1 MFYSIAIDG
10 PGGAGKSTI
19 AKIIAEKLGCIYID
33 TGAMYRAVGLFAV
46 RKGIDTLD
54 ADALEKILDEIEIN
68 IENVKGEMRIFLCGE
83 DVSDKIRTPEIS
95 MAASNVARVVPV
107 RLKLVE
113 LQRKLAKENSVIM
126 DGRDIGSFVLP
137 DADVKIYLTA
147 DAEDRASRR
156 YDELILKGQQVEF
169 EDVLEDMKRRDYN
182 DSNREFAPLCKA
194 EDALLVDT
202 TGLELEQSVEKLF
215 NIIMSIIAQVIE

>member
-1 MFYSIAIDG
+1 MSYTIAIDG

-19 AKIIAEKLGCIYID
+19 AKIIAKKLGCIYID

-46 RKGIDTLD
+46 RKGIDTENS
-54 ADALEKILDEIEIN
+54 DALERVLGEIEID
-68 IENVKGEMRIFLCGE
+68 IENMGGEMHIFLCGE

-95 MAASNVARVVPV
+95 MAASNVAKAVPV

-113 LQRKLAKENSVIM
+113 LQRKLAEKNNVIM
-126 DGRDIGSFVLP
+126 DGRDIGSYVLP

-147 DAEDRASRR
+147 DAEDRAQRR
-156 YDELILKGQQVEF
+156 YDELILKGQQVEYA
-169 EDVLEDMKRRDYN
+169 DVLEDMKKRDYN
-182 DSNREFAPLCKA
+182 DSHREFAPLCRA

-202 TGLELEQSVEKLF
+202 TGFELEESVEKLF
-215 NIIMSIIAQVIE
+215 NIIMSKIA

>member
-1 MFYSIAIDG
+1 MSYSIAIDG

-19 AKIIAEKLGCIYID
+19 AKIIAKKLGCIYID

-46 RKGIDTLD
+46 RKGIDTEN
-54 ADALEKILDEIEIN
+54 AHALEKVLDDIEID
-68 IENVKGEMRIFLCGE
+68 IENKGGEMHIFLCGE

-95 MAASNVARVVPV
+95 MAASNVAKAVPV

-113 LQRKLAKENSVIM
+113 LQRRLAEKNSVIM
-126 DGRDIGSFVLP
+126 DGRDIGSYVLP

-147 DAEDRASRR
+147 DAEDRARR
-156 YDELILKGQQVEF
+156 RFDELILKDDTIKF
-169 EDVLEDMKRRDYN
+169 EDVLEDMKKRDYN
-182 DSNREFAPLCKA
+182 DSHREFAPLCKA
-194 EDALLVDT
+194 DDALLVDT

-215 NIIMSIIAQVIE
+215 NIIMNIIG

>member
-1 MFYSIAIDG
+1 MANYSIAIDG

-19 AKIIAEKLGCIYID
+19 AKIIAKKLGCVYID

-54 ADALEKILDEIEIN
+54 ADALEKVLGEIEID
-68 IENVKGEMRIFLCGE
+68 IENIGGEMKIFLCGE

-95 MAASNVARVVPV
+95 MAASNVARAVPV

-113 LQRKLAKENSVIM
+113 LQRKLAQKSSVIM
-126 DGRDIGSFVLP
+126 DGRDIGSYVLP
-137 DADVKIYLTA
+137 NADAKIYLTA
-147 DAEDRASRR
+147 DVEDRAKRR
-156 YDELILKGQQVEF
+156 YDELILKGQQVDYDE
-169 EDVLEDMKRRDYN
+169 VLEDMKKRDFN
-182 DSNREFAPLCKA
+182 DSNRDFAPLCKA
-194 EDALLVDT
+194 DDALLVDT

-215 NIIMSIIAQVIE
+215 EIIMSIIA

>member
-1 MFYSIAIDG
+1 MSYTIAIDG

-19 AKIIAEKLGCIYID
+19 AKIIAKKLGCIYID

-46 RKGIDTLD
+46 RKGIDTLN
-54 ADALEKILDEIEIN
+54 AGELEKVLGEIEID
-68 IENVKGEMRIFLCGE
+68 IENIGGEMHIFLCGE

-95 MAASNVARVVPV
+95 MAASDVARAVPV

-113 LQRKLAKENSVIM
+113 LQRKLAEKNNVIM
-126 DGRDIGSFVLP
+126 DGRDIGSYVLP

-147 DAEDRASRR
+147 DAEDRAQRR
-156 YDELILKGQQVEF
+156 YDELVLKGQQVEYA
-169 EDVLEDMKRRDYN
+169 DVLADMKQRDYN
-182 DSNREFAPLCKA
+182 DSHREFAPLCRA

-202 TGLELEQSVEKLF
+202 TGFELEESVEKLF
-215 NIIMSIIAQVIE
+215 NIIMSKIA

>member
-1 MFYSIAIDG
+1 MSYTIAIDG

-19 AKIIAEKLGCIYID
+19 AKIIAKKLGCIYID

-46 RKGIDTLD
+46 RKGIDTLN
-54 ADALEKILDEIEIN
+54 AGELEKVLGEIEID
-68 IENVKGEMRIFLCGE
+68 IENIGGEMHIFLCGE

-95 MAASNVARVVPV
+95 MAASDVARAVPV

-113 LQRKLAKENSVIM
+113 LQRKLAEKNNVIM
-126 DGRDIGSFVLP
+126 DGRDIGSYVLP

-147 DAEDRASRR
+147 DAEDRAQRR
-156 YDELILKGQQVEF
+156 YDELILKGQQVEYA
-169 EDVLEDMKRRDYN
+169 DILADMKQRDYN
-182 DSNREFAPLCKA
+182 DSHREFAPLCRA

-202 TGLELEQSVEKLF
+202 TGFELEESVEKLF
-215 NIIMSIIAQVIE
+215 NIIMSKIA